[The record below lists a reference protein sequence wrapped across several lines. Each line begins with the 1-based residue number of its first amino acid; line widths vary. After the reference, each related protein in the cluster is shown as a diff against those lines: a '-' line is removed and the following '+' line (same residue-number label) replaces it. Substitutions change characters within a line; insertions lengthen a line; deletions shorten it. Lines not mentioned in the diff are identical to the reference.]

1 MGPLGIPEL
10 IFIFVLALLIF
21 GPKKL
26 PEIGRSFGKGIAEF
40 RRASNELRATFQRE
54 MDTIDEESKQVKQVA
69 QDVSKDLNAKYY
81 GDGGDDYY
89 PNYGETS
96 SSEEPT
102 SEGNSAHDTASETA
116 ASQDAGSSP
125 HTEAISPGTG
135 SAESQNGHET
145 AAATDEDAQVAS
157 GSQAETPETK
167 STPAST

>member
-54 MDTIDEESKQVKQVA
+54 MDAIDEESKQVKEVA
-69 QDVSKDLNAKYY
+69 HDVSKDLNAKYY

-96 SSEEPT
+96 SEAPA
-102 SEGNSAHDTASETA
+102 SEGNPAHDSATQTA
-116 ASQDAGSSP
+116 ASQDATSSP
-125 HTEAISPGTG
+125 NTEAISPGTG
-135 SAESQNGHET
+135 SAEPQNGHET
-145 AAATDEDAQVAS
+145 TAATDENAQAAS
-157 GSQAETPETK
+157 GSKAETPETK
-167 STPAST
+167 PTPAST